1 MGNLWYTRPV
11 KRYLIHSIPGLFFSS
26 GLFRSPLS
34 VSFLPLEL
42 RLQGVPQTLVI
53 EQTLNLSNCADSDV
67 LVPDVSVSKVH
78 DVLVGDG
85 IDLALDLARAG
96 TAASGDQLATDV
108 LGEGSGAVQGQ
119 QDGGLQLGLGA
130 LNLGF
135 ADVGAQAN
143 PLAES
148 KVNKVVEARSVV
160 SDQVDTPETID
171 RYSQYISK
179 YYARSIIVPTYPV
192 SL

>member
-11 KRYLIHSIPGLFFSS
+11 KRYLIHSIPGLFFFLDCSAP
-26 GLFRSPLS
+26 LLS
-34 VSFLPLEL
+34 VSFLLL
-42 RLQGVPQTLVI
+42 KLGLQGVPQTLVI
-53 EQTLNLSNCADSDV
+53 EQTLNLSNCADGNV

-85 IDLALDLARAG
+85 VDLALDLAGAG
-96 TAASGDQLATDV
+96 TAASGDELATDI

-143 PLAES
+143 PLAQG
-148 KVNKVVEARSVV
+148 KVNKVVKAGGVV

-171 RYSQYISK
+171 RHSQFRLK
-179 YYARSIIVPTYPV
+179 HTHSIIVLTYPV